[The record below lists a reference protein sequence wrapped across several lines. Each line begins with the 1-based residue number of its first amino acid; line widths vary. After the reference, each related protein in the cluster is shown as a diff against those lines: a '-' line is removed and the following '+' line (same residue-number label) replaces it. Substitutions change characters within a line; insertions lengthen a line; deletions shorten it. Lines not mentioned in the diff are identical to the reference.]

1 MFAEVVPFTAGP
13 ELTDGIDRHGWAEIG
28 RARYYR
34 DYVLALKPVIIRG
47 AFDHWPARGK
57 WNLHFLRD
65 VHGDLPITIDGNRR
79 KLGEFIDEVLASTAD
94 RPAPYLRNHLMDLWP
109 DGASSRNFANARL
122 HTAKLARKRLVSFPY
137 ATDIY

>member
-94 RPAPYLRNHLMDLWP
+94 RPAPYLRNHLILFGP
-109 DGASSRNFANARL
+109 TSFKPQFRPCP
-122 HTAKLARKRLVSFPY
+122 TAHGQIGSKAVGFLPVRH
-137 ATDIY
+137 